1 MPQRPGLA
9 LLLNLARPVPRLSRV
24 SIVAREHKPPHLQEL
39 KFASVFRAMRGL
51 RSHPS
56 FVCLEMALR
65 KHRQTNF
72 NHRLGPHSECLC
84 ELASWSMEPS
94 ILDEDGLAG
103 DVYHSFIG
111 NSVNPIRPRF
121 NQGTKASWTAPA
133 SPHAPAVHKD
143 PPFLLTSAP
152 LIGAF
157 LFWSK
162 SRLSS
167 SLHRPPEA
175 AQNDVFHRIQLQ
187 IVGRSPVGALSLGC
201 CSKVSPLCFPPSGTS
216 RHHF

>member
-133 SPHAPAVHKD
+133 SPPCPGCSQRPAVSTHLGPVD
-143 PPFLLTSAP
+143 RGFSFLEQVETIVIFASAAGS
-152 LIGAF
+152 GA
-157 LFWSK
+157 K
-162 SRLSS
+162 
-167 SLHRPPEA
+167 
-175 AQNDVFHRIQLQ
+175 
-187 IVGRSPVGALSLGC
+187 
-201 CSKVSPLCFPPSGTS
+201 
-216 RHHF
+216 